1 MSQVCTPTCVLL
13 RGYLYGDSGEAQVE
27 SEFHDLL
34 DRLQAEVAQD
44 DEQTLIGHRAI
55 DDEYEL
61 FAKLLLGH
69 DYCVLQF
76 WATPISDDLRATFE
90 RVLRIVDEWLP
101 ARVDEPYLQGATALF
116 SSRVLCCQDPI
127 LPDQIATLLFPNEP
141 RPAHSSVFSGQLR
154 LSAGH
159 SRTRPLYL
167 VTPAEGPVP
176 NELMSAV
183 VDDIC
188 RVETYF
194 RKILS
199 FYDVYPEIYEGVNKA
214 EEEVVA
220 QMDEMSAQLGDADT
234 QALGAWLTTIS
245 RKYGQLSVISKGLR
259 QDSFSLQSNLSN
271 IRSTVR
277 AWDEARVEANT
288 PVSEV
293 LLNDA
298 EMVYGAYDALS
309 ERIQG
314 IQEQLGNMTAMVRTR
329 IELGQQEQ
337 SLQQLRDLVKMERTM
352 DVLEFVFLAA
362 VLLDIFG
369 FVFAGMGEIWGR
381 GTSPGV
387 GFRYVATHPW
397 EYPALLTA
405 LFVPVILSL
414 SYLIVK
420 VVERLTR

>member
-1 MSQVCTPTCVLL
+1 MSQVCTPTCILL
-13 RGYLYGDSGEAQVE
+13 EGYLYEDSSEAQVK
-27 SEFHDLL
+27 SDFHDLM
-34 DRLQAEVAQD
+34 DRLQAEVAQND
-44 DEQTLIGHRAI
+44 QQALIGHRAI

-61 FAKLLLGH
+61 FAKLLVGH
-69 DYCVLQF
+69 DYCVLQV
-76 WATPISDDLRATFE
+76 WATPISDDLRATFD
-90 RVLRIVDEWLP
+90 RALQIVDEWLP
-101 ARVDEPYLQGATALF
+101 ARVDGPLLRGATALF
-116 SSRVLCCQDPI
+116 SSRVLCCQDSIP
-127 LPDQIATLLFPNEP
+127 LDQTASFFVEEP
-141 RPAHSSVFSGQLR
+141 RLAHSSVYSGQLR
-154 LSAGH
+154 LTAGH
-159 SRTRPLYL
+159 TRTRALYL
-167 VTPAEGPVP
+167 VAPVKGPVP

-183 VDDIC
+183 VDDIS

-199 FYDVYPEIYEGVNKA
+199 FYDVYPGVYEGVNRA

-220 QMDEMSAQLGDADT
+220 QMDEMSIQLGDADT
-234 QALGAWLTTIS
+234 QLLGAWLTTIS
-245 RKYGQLSVISKGLR
+245 QKYGQLSVISKGLR

-271 IRSTVR
+271 IRSTMR
-277 AWDEARVEANT
+277 AWDEARVEASM
-288 PVSEV
+288 PISEV

-298 EMVYGAYDALS
+298 EMVYGAYDGLS

-381 GTSPGV
+381 GTSLGA
-387 GFRYVATHPW
+387 GFHYVAAHLW

-420 VVERLTR
+420 VVERLTE

>member
-13 RGYLYGDSGEAQVE
+13 KGYLYGDSGEAQVK
-27 SEFHDLL
+27 SEFRDLMG
-34 DRLQAEVAQD
+34 RLQAEVAQD
-44 DEQTLIGHRAI
+44 DAQALIGHRAI

-61 FAKLLLGH
+61 FAKLLPGH
-69 DYCVLQF
+69 DYCVLQV
-76 WATPISDDLRATFE
+76 WATPISDDLRASFDRATE
-90 RVLRIVDEWLP
+90 IVDEWLP
-101 ARVDEPYLQGATALF
+101 ARADEPLLREATALF

-127 LPDQIATLLFPNEP
+127 PPDQSASLLAEQS
-141 RPAHSSVFSGQLR
+141 RLAHSDLYSGQLR

-159 SRTRPLYL
+159 TRTRPLYL
-167 VTPAEGPVP
+167 VAPVKGPVP

-183 VDDIC
+183 VDDIS
-188 RVETYF
+188 RAETYF

-199 FYDVYPEIYEGVNKA
+199 FYDVYPEIYEGVNRA

-220 QMDEMSAQLGDADT
+220 QMDEMSLQLGDADT
-234 QALGAWLTTIS
+234 QVLGTWLTTIS
-245 RKYGQLSVISKGLR
+245 QKYGQLSVISKGLR
-259 QDSFSLQSNLSN
+259 QDSFSLHSNLSN
-271 IRSTVR
+271 IKSTVR
-277 AWDEARVEANT
+277 AWDEARVEGSM
-288 PVSEV
+288 PISEV

-298 EMVYGAYDALS
+298 EMVYGAYDGLS

-369 FVFAGMGEIWGR
+369 FVFAGMGEVWGR
-381 GTSPGV
+381 GSAASV
-387 GFRYVATHPW
+387 GFHYIATHLW

-420 VVERLTR
+420 VVERLTG

>member
-1 MSQVCTPTCVLL
+1 MSQVCTPTCVVLK
-13 RGYLYGDSGEAQVE
+13 GYLYGDSSEAQVKG
-27 SEFHDLL
+27 EFHDLM

-44 DEQTLIGHRAI
+44 DGQALIGHRAI

-61 FAKLLLGH
+61 FAKLLAGH
-69 DYCVLQF
+69 DYCVLQV
-76 WATPISDDLRATFE
+76 WATPISDDLRATFD
-90 RVLRIVDEWLP
+90 RAQQIVDEWLP
-101 ARVDEPYLQGATALF
+101 AWADEPFLREATALF

-127 LPDQIATLLFPNEP
+127 LLDQTASLFTVEA
-141 RPAHSSVFSGQLR
+141 RLAHSRVYSGQLW
-154 LSAGH
+154 LTAGH
-159 SRTRPLYL
+159 SRSRALYL
-167 VTPAEGPVP
+167 VTPVDGPVP

-183 VDDIC
+183 VDDIS

-199 FYDVYPEIYEGVNKA
+199 FYEVYPGIYEGVNGA

-220 QMDEMSAQLGDADT
+220 QMDEMSVQLGDADT
-234 QALGAWLTTIS
+234 QVLGTWLTNIS
-245 RKYGQLSVISKGLR
+245 QKYGQLSVISKGLR
-259 QDSFSLQSNLSN
+259 QDSFSLNSNLSN

-277 AWDEARVEANT
+277 AWDEARVEASM
-288 PVSEV
+288 PISEI

-298 EMVYGAYDALS
+298 EMVCGAYDGLS

-314 IQEQLGNMTAMVRTR
+314 LQEQLGNMTAIVRTR

-369 FVFAGMGEIWGR
+369 FVFAGMGEVWGR
-381 GTSPGV
+381 GTSLGA
-387 GFRYVATHPW
+387 GFHYVVTHLW

-420 VVERLTR
+420 VVERLTE

>member
-1 MSQVCTPTCVLL
+1 MLQVCTPSCVLL
-13 RGYLYGDSGEAQVE
+13 KGYLYGESAEAQVN
-27 SEFHDLL
+27 SEFHDLM
-34 DRLQAEVAQD
+34 DRLQAQVAQN
-44 DEQTLIGHRAI
+44 DEQALIGHRAI

-61 FAKLLLGH
+61 FAKLLAGH
-69 DYCVLQF
+69 DYCVLQV
-76 WATPISDDLRATFE
+76 WVTPISDDLRATFD
-90 RVLRIVDEWLP
+90 RALQIMDEWLP
-101 ARVDEPYLQGATALF
+101 ARVDEPFFQDATALF

-127 LPDQIATLLFPNEP
+127 LLDQTASFFAQEP
-141 RPAHSSVFSGQLR
+141 RLAHSTVYSGQLR
-154 LSAGH
+154 LTAGQTTN
-159 SRTRPLYL
+159 RGLYL
-167 VTPAEGPVP
+167 VTPVDGPVP

-194 RKILS
+194 KKILS
-199 FYDVYPEIYEGVNKA
+199 FYDVYPGIYEGVNRA

-220 QMDEMSAQLGDADT
+220 QMDEMSIQLGDADT
-234 QALGAWLTTIS
+234 QVLGAWLTTIS
-245 RKYGQLSVISKGLR
+245 QKYGQLSVISKGLR
-259 QDSFSLQSNLSN
+259 QDSFSLHSNLSN
-271 IRSTVR
+271 IRSAVR
-277 AWDEARVEANT
+277 AWDEARVEASM
-288 PVSEV
+288 PISEV

-298 EMVYGAYDALS
+298 EMVCGAYDGLS

-329 IELGQQEQ
+329 IELGQQQQ

-381 GTSPGV
+381 GTSLGA
-387 GFRYVATHPW
+387 GFHYVATHLW

-405 LFVPVILSL
+405 LFVPVILGL

-420 VVERLTR
+420 LVERLTE